1 MLRRHRNADNPV
13 PIIVLIGPP
22 LWLNLGTLTHDQP
35 SCREKYIKLV
45 AGPHSCSQSRCDT
58 RNLALYEPQESLVA
72 GPRNQLRQAWEGC
85 IQLGPHKGKSAQ
97 GRFGVWAKS
106 VRTVSLMTANQ
117 EFSKLINEAEQSQ
130 RFLISRRGRPIAK
143 LAPHTAD
150 KTADPEWAVAYRRMM
165 ARLEEGASLGGLK
178 VERDEFYER

>member
-1 MLRRHRNADNPV
+1 
-13 PIIVLIGPP
+13 
-22 LWLNLGTLTHDQP
+22 
-35 SCREKYIKLV
+35 
-45 AGPHSCSQSRCDT
+45 
-58 RNLALYEPQESLVA
+58 
-72 GPRNQLRQAWEGC
+72 
-85 IQLGPHKGKSAQ
+85 
-97 GRFGVWAKS
+97 
-106 VRTVSLMTANQ
+106 MTANQ